1 VAKIPPAHLAL
12 KLSVEEK
19 DCYWHIHAAA
29 VRYLDTDGLRSIGDH
44 DYVRVDGELLDL
56 PGGELRGLEVS
67 CQNSDDNARKG
78 ETSYGWRTE
87 YRHVF
92 SIDREYANQMASVLN
107 RLTRKMQAVSDEL
120 GCAESFSGFVLRFA
134 KCLGIKTFVVCT
146 RPGQPF
152 RFDGEYR
159 AIDANQAGYWM
170 TDQERTYIDTHSSP
184 QLQANA
190 S

>member
-1 VAKIPPAHLAL
+1 MAKTPPAHLAL
-12 KLSVEEK
+12 KFSVEEK

-29 VRYLDTDGLRSIGDH
+29 VRYSDADGLRSIGDH

-56 PGGELRGLEVS
+56 PGAELRGLEVS
-67 CQNSDDNARKG
+67 CQNSDDNARKS

-107 RLTRKMQAVSDEL
+107 RLTKKMQAVSDEL
-120 GCAESFSGFVLRFA
+120 GSPESFSGYVLRVA